1 MVVSKQKTS
10 TPTGVCLFDLDGTL
24 ASTSKDLCSA
34 LNRMLQRRG
43 MNGVDE
49 SDRALCAAISKG
61 GRAMIAHGFGI
72 PPAQEGES
80 EEMDALFE
88 EFMSVYEEG
97 LCVHTHL
104 FDGLLEQ
111 LEDLRD
117 RNIALGVVT
126 NKREAPARRLLE
138 ELNVMDFFPV
148 LIGGDSLAERKP
160 HPLPMLHA
168 IETLGGAPAASV
180 MVGDSGTDT
189 RGAQNAGIKSVV
201 VTFGY
206 SDVPVETLGA
216 DVILDDYRNLSGAL
230 ERLNIF
236 EGDYIPSDSATDS
249 G

>member
-1 MVVSKQKTS
+1 MAVSKQKTS
-10 TPTGVCLFDLDGTL
+10 APTGVCLFDLDGTL
-24 ASTSKDLCSA
+24 ASTSKDLCNA
-34 LNRMLQRRG
+34 LNQMLRRRG
-43 MNGVDE
+43 RREAEEN
-49 SDRALCAAISKG
+49 DRSLCAAISRG

-88 EFMSVYEEG
+88 EFMLVYEEG
-97 LCVHTHL
+97 LCVHTYL

-111 LEDLRD
+111 LMNLRE
-117 RNIALGVVT
+117 RGVALGVVT

-160 HPLPMLHA
+160 HPLPMRHA
-168 IETLGGAPAASV
+168 IETLGGTLAASV
-180 MVGDSGTDT
+180 MVGDSGTDIK
-189 RGAQNAGIKSVV
+189 GAQNAGIKSVV

-216 DVILDDYRNLSGAL
+216 DFIL
-230 ERLNIF
+230 
-236 EGDYIPSDSATDS
+236 GDYQNLPAALDRLGVFERTRATA
-249 G
+249 